1 MANFARV
8 EVGALQ
14 DIDQTDAFSKNGL
27 NKEGVA
33 AAVEQAKAKN
43 YAYFIMAY
51 FKIPKEIKDED
62 IKSKKKKSVSEVEAV
77 LTEAEDRVM
86 KKVKL
91 FFQHDRPELNDRSKK
106 DDALKDEVVQA
117 IIAKWTRNQPSADE
131 VKEQIQKYF
140 ENSKN
145 FGLTWKGTPGYE
157 GFNENNM
164 EEAFKAALPEG
175 GELFDFKRYN
185 PIKAS

>member
-1 MANFARV
+1 
-8 EVGALQ
+8 
-14 DIDQTDAFSKNGL
+14 
-27 NKEGVA
+27 
-33 AAVEQAKAKN
+33 
-43 YAYFIMAY
+43 MAY

-62 IKSKKKKSVSEVEAV
+62 IKGKKKPVSEVEAI

-131 VKEQIQKYF
+131 VKERI
-140 ENSKN
+140 
-145 FGLTWKGTPGYE
+145 
-157 GFNENNM
+157 
-164 EEAFKAALPEG
+164 
-175 GELFDFKRYN
+175 
-185 PIKAS
+185 